1 MSAAAPD
8 PAAGA
13 AAFPWDEAMSL
24 GLGVLGLAP
33 AAFWRMTPREL
44 ARALGPLDAR
54 IAAPPSRA
62 GLDEMMMRFPDRR

>member
-1 MSAAAPD
+1 
-8 PAAGA
+8 
-13 AAFPWDEAMSL
+13 MSL